1 LELLRWIEHKEKGLP
16 AKPPADSP
24 TTPKLHPEVLE
35 LIHFLA
41 VEAEP
46 LDVLRA
52 LSLWGSLDTFQ
63 PDLVPILHTIL
74 PKGASSGSELSTAL
88 FQIKM
93 ARQRLLAGENN
104 NNNNMLLF
112 TSSLP
117 SESRLSDD
125 SDRSASV
132 SIWKSM
138 AAGSLTIDK

>member
-1 LELLRWIEHKEKGLP
+1 LELLRWIEHKEKELP
-16 AKPPADSP
+16 AKPPSDSP
-24 TTPKLHPEVLE
+24 STPKLHPEVLE

-52 LSLWGSLDTFQ
+52 LSLWGSLETFQ
-63 PDLVPILHTIL
+63 PDLVPILHSIL

-93 ARQRLLAGENN
+93 ARQRLMANEN